1 MKNKVLLAV
10 GCFALFAISCKKDLE
25 PQPSQSPQTE
35 KSQETAV
42 RETPQPIKGDA
53 IMTFDKELH
62 DFGDINEGEKAET
75 IFKFTNTG
83 TEDLLITK
91 AKGSCGCTAPEY
103 PKNPIKPGE
112 SGEITVRFNSNG
124 RPGKNNKSVSMEVNT
139 KQGYET
145 INIKANVLPK

>member
-1 MKNKVLLAV
+1 MKNKVLLAL
-10 GCFALFAISCKKDLE
+10 GCVALFAVSCKENLE
-25 PQPSQSPQTE
+25 PQPSEPVVNP
-35 KSQETAV
+35 ETTV
-42 RETPQPIKGDA
+42 RETPAPIKGNA
-53 IMTFDKELH
+53 VMTFDKELH
-62 DFGDINEGEKAET
+62 DFGDIKEGVKAET
-75 IFKFTNTG
+75 TFTFTNTG

-112 SGEITVRFNSNG
+112 KGEITVRFSSDG
-124 RPGKNNKSVSMEVNT
+124 RPGKNSKSVSMEVNT